1 MKSINL
7 SRWILAPVFLALI
20 YSLFYLGSVIL
31 IGDSSEIS
39 SKFLFMKEGKPL
51 MVNMSLIYDVL
62 LPIVGLLALVSSI
75 FLILGLIKK
84 EFIFSNKSQFI
95 QWGIFFSILSIAVYG
110 IGVRI
115 ISDHILAAT
124 LFFFTSIL
132 FLLLKLVQYHSV
144 DRGRVLKSLQ
154 WLPIMLMIIYT
165 MGFTGYQKIFN
176 SDLVI
181 PNYEKM
187 FANTVFA
194 QIPSGIPILIYI
206 LGIFEL
212 AAAILALISL
222 VKGEFLS
229 TSSKTF
235 LRWSLFVTVST
246 FFQLSIGLFTIINI
260 PGAVNLLLY
269 AIFTSFIYY
278 SIDFEKAEYL
288 EK

>member
-7 SRWILAPVFLALI
+7 SKWILAPVFLALI

-31 IGDSSEIS
+31 IGDSSIIG
-39 SKFLFMKEGKPL
+39 SKFISIKEGKPL
-51 MVNMSLIYDVL
+51 IVNTSFLFDLL
-62 LPIVGLLALVSSI
+62 LPIVGLLAIISSI
-75 FLILGLIKK
+75 FLIIGLIKK

-95 QWGIFFSILSIAVYG
+95 QCGLFFSILTISVYG

-115 ISDHILAAT
+115 ISDHILAGT

-132 FLLLKLVQYHSV
+132 FLLLKLVQHQSV
-144 DRGRVLKSLQ
+144 DRVRGLKSLQ
-154 WLPIMLMIIYT
+154 WLPILLMIIYT

-176 SDLVI
+176 SNLVI

-187 FANTVFA
+187 FEDTVFA
-194 QIPSGIPILIYI
+194 QIPEGIPTLIYI

-235 LRWSLFVTVST
+235 LKWSLFVTVST
-246 FFQLSIGLFTIINI
+246 FFQLSIGLFTIVNI

-269 AIFTSFIYY
+269 AIFTSFIFY
-278 SIDFEKAEYL
+278 SLDMEKAENL